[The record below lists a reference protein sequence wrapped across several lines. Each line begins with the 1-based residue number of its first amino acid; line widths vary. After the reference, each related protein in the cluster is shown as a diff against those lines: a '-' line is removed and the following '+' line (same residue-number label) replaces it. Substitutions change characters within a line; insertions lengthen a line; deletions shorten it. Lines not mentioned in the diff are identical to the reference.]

1 MRIATFRAKKAM
13 VFTLALMIVLGF
25 YCVGAS
31 VYAAGERFVL
41 VSHAPD
47 SDSWWNTIKNAIKI
61 AGEQMDVKVEYR
73 NPPTGDLADMAR
85 IVEQAVASNPNGLIV
100 TIADFDVLS
109 GPIEKAVRKGIPV
122 ITINSGTHEQSRKL
136 GALLHVGQPEYDA
149 GKGAGLR
156 AKAGGVTK
164 FLCVNHYIT
173 NPASVERCT
182 GFADG
187 LGVELGNQ
195 MIDSGIDPGEI
206 KNKVIAYLRA
216 NPDTNGILTLG
227 PNSAHPT
234 IAALETMKL
243 NGKIFMGTFDLSG
256 EIAAAIKEGTI
267 AFAIDQQPYLQGYL
281 PVVILTNLTRY
292 GVVPGNNIN
301 SGPGFVT
308 KKNIAL
314 VEKLAGE
321 YQIIRLER
329 KRQAAGDAG
338 ETRCQPV
345 CYRMIKLLYAG
356 SRRQSCPLL
365 LHLPKLR
372 SPPAGTP

>member
-1 MRIATFRAKKAM
+1 
-13 VFTLALMIVLGF
+13 
-25 YCVGAS
+25 
-31 VYAAGERFVL
+31 
-41 VSHAPD
+41 
-47 SDSWWNTIKNAIKI
+47 
-61 AGEQMDVKVEYR
+61 
-73 NPPTGDLADMAR
+73 MAR
-85 IVEQAVASNPNGLIV
+85 IVEQAVASNPDGLIV
-100 TIADFDVLS
+100 TIADFDVLK
-109 GPIEKAVRKGIPV
+109 GPIEKAIRKGIPV
-122 ITINSGTHEQSRKL
+122 ITINSGTQKQSAEL

-156 AKAGGVTK
+156 AKASGVTK

-195 MIDSGIDPGEI
+195 MIDSGVDPGEI

-234 IAALETMKL
+234 LAALKTMKL
-243 NGKIFMGTFDLSG
+243 SGKIFMGTFDLSG
-256 EIAAAIKEGTI
+256 EIAAAVKEDTI

-281 PVVILTNLTRY
+281 PVVILTNLARY

-321 YQIIRLER
+321 YR
-329 KRQAAGDAG
+329 
-338 ETRCQPV
+338 
-345 CYRMIKLLYAG
+345 
-356 SRRQSCPLL
+356 
-365 LHLPKLR
+365 
-372 SPPAGTP
+372 